1 MRPVVRR
8 RERPVPSRGRRTEP
22 SAHGRQPQGKKKGR
36 NVRHA
41 AELRAAPY
49 VVRAGGGPPLTGSS
63 QPKQPPA
70 PR

>member
-1 MRPVVRR
+1 MAD
-8 RERPVPSRGRRTEP
+8 SRKE
-22 SAHGRQPQGKKKGR
+22 KKKGR

-41 AELRAAPY
+41 AGPRTAPY